1 MTRASR
7 ILLIFFALVLALGC
21 YFVLSGPKVR
31 LKLPAG
37 ARAPTVSIGDS
48 HGLVLAP
55 DGSLWVWGSEDRG
68 WPILGLPGTNSTPNL
83 VRLGPDTNWVCASA
97 GDDHNLA
104 LKADGTIWAW
114 GANYRGQ
121 LGDGN
126 TGVRLT
132 NGAAI
137 GAPNLQ
143 RRPVPTVSA
152 SNWVQVIA
160 GGVTSYA
167 LKRDGSLWAWGLNNF
182 CQLGINSWVDS
193 PRPVQVGTATNWIK
207 VCAGGVSAGG
217 IQLDGSLWIW
227 GGSPKLGNTLGNSPQ
242 NLLVPTR
249 LTAETNWVDL
259 SVAFNI
265 WMGVKSDGTLW
276 AWGRIAHT
284 FTGASTNSDELP
296 MQIGR
301 ETNWLSVWSS
311 GGGFT
316 HLLKKRDGSFW
327 LMDSPDPSRTTMRLR
342 EIELPVGVI
351 AVDIGGDE
359 VAAITKEREVWAYG
373 TVLGQRTLKDRFLE
387 SLQQLG
393 RRRGWKIGVGW
404 SPMEKVRR
412 EQPWPLQ
419 VIDAGNSKP

>member
-7 ILLIFFALVLALGC
+7 ILLLLLAFVLALGG
-21 YFVLSGPKVR
+21 YFALRGPKSR

-37 ARAPTVSIGDS
+37 ARAPSVSIGDS

-68 WPILGLPGTNSTPNL
+68 WPILGLPGTNATPNL
-83 VRLGPDTNWVCASA
+83 VRLGADTNWVCASA

-121 LGDGN
+121 LGNGSL
-126 TGVRLT
+126 GPRLT
-132 NGAAI
+132 NSAAT
-137 GAPNLQ
+137 PNLQ
-143 RRPVPTVSA
+143 TRPVLTVA
-152 SNWVQVIA
+152 ANDWVQVIA
-160 GGVTSYA
+160 GSITSYA
-167 LKRDGSLWAWGLNNF
+167 LKRDGTLWAWGLNNF
-182 CQLGINSWVDS
+182 CQLGIDSWVDS
-193 PRPVQVGTATNWIK
+193 PKPVQVGTATNWLK

-217 IQLDGSLWIW
+217 IQSDGSLWIW
-227 GGSPKLGNTLGNSPQ
+227 GGSPKLGNTVATSPQ

-249 LTAETNWVDL
+249 LTPDTNWVDL

-265 WMGVKSDGTLW
+265 WMAVKSDGTLW

-284 FTGASTNSDELP
+284 FTRASTNSDGMP
-296 MQIGR
+296 AQIGN

-311 GGGFT
+311 GGGFA

-327 LMDSPDPSRTTMRLR
+327 LMDSRDQSRTTMRLR
-342 EIELPVGVI
+342 KIDLPAEVL
-351 AVDIGGDE
+351 AVDIGGGA

-373 TVLGQRTLKDRFLE
+373 TVLGQLTLKDRLVE
-387 SLQQLG
+387 SFEKLG
-393 RRRGWKIGVGW
+393 WRLGWWK
-404 SPMEKVRR
+404 SPLGLSRSTKVVR
-412 EQPWPLQ
+412 EQPWRLQ
-419 VIDAGNSKP
+419 TLDTGDSNP

>member
-1 MTRASR
+1 VTRASR

-21 YFVLSGPKVR
+21 YFVLSGPKAR

-68 WPILGLPGTNSTPNL
+68 WPILGLPGTTSTPNL

-121 LGDGN
+121 LGDG
-126 TGVRLT
+126 TLGVKRT
-132 NGAAI
+132 NGA
-137 GAPNLQ
+137 PSLQ
-143 RRPVPTVSA
+143 PRPVATVA
-152 SNWVQVIA
+152 ANDWAQVIA

-193 PRPVQVGTATNWIK
+193 PKPVHVGTATNWVK

-217 IQLDGSLWIW
+217 IQSDGTLWIW
-227 GGSPKLGNTLGNSPQ
+227 GGSPKLGNTLATSPQ

-249 LTAETNWVDL
+249 LTPDTNWVDV

-265 WMGVKSDGTLW
+265 WMAVKSDGTLW
-276 AWGRIAHT
+276 SWGRIAHT

-296 MQIGR
+296 MQIGA
-301 ETNWLSVWSS
+301 ETNWVSVWSS
-311 GGGFT
+311 GGGFA
-316 HLLKKRDGSFW
+316 HLLKRRDGSFW
-327 LMDSPDPSRTTMRLR
+327 LMDSPDAPRTTTRVR
-342 EIELPVGVI
+342 KIYLPAGVV
-351 AVDIGGDE
+351 AVDIGGGT
-359 VAAITKEREVWAYG
+359 VAALTKEGEVWAFG
-373 TVLGQRTLKDRFLE
+373 MVLGQRTVKDRLLE
-387 SLQQLG
+387 SLEKLG
-393 RRRGWKIGVGW
+393 WRLGLWKSRGGL
-404 SPMEKVRR
+404 SRPAKVTRD
-412 EQPWPLQ
+412 QPWPLQ
-419 VIDAGNSKP
+419 VQESGATKS